1 MLRLI
6 KNLFNYYGIEIK
18 RFAKGE
24 NNFEWLYSDSI
35 NTIIDIGAHI
45 GKYSIIQRK
54 KYPNAII
61 YAFEP
66 LHDAYFQL
74 ISHFEDDPN
83 FFAKNVALGNENKT
97 IDFIK
102 SSRKSSSSVL
112 HLAGSHKSAFPDSAI
127 ETTQKIEMM
136 RLDDYFINSE
146 RQIKKDLIIKIDVQ
160 GYEYEVILG
169 GTRTIKQAK
178 ALICEVSFEK
188 LYINQKLFKDVLDLL
203 TDYGFQFI
211 GIIDQ
216 IYHPDNGAVLQ
227 ANAVFGK
234 KHK

>member
-1 MLRLI
+1 MMLRLI

-112 HLAGSHKSAFPDSAI
+112 HLAESHKSAFPDSAK
-127 ETTQKIEMM
+127 ETTQKIKMM
-136 RLDDYFINSE
+136 RLDDYFLRGKKS
-146 RQIKKDLIIKIDVQ
+146 IKDNLIIKIDVQ
-160 GYEYEVILG
+160 GYEYEVLLG
-169 GTRTIKQAK
+169 GKQTIQK
-178 ALICEVSFEK
+178 ATTIICEVSFYE

-203 TDYGFQFI
+203 TNYGFRFT
-211 GIIDQ
+211 GVLNQ
-216 IYHPDNGAVLQ
+216 IYHPQNGMILQ
-227 ANAVFGK
+227 ANAIFK
-234 KHK
+234 K

>member
-1 MLRLI
+1 MMLRLI

-18 RFAKGE
+18 RFGKGE

-112 HLAGSHKSAFPDSAI
+112 HLAESHKSAFPDSAI

-146 RQIKKDLIIKIDVQ
+146 RQIKKDLIIKM
-160 GYEYEVILG
+160 YKETNKLKEYGRHGLDYVKKYYSKDTCIELMNKVIC
-169 GTRTIKQAK
+169 AK
-178 ALICEVSFEK
+178 
-188 LYINQKLFKDVLDLL
+188 
-203 TDYGFQFI
+203 
-211 GIIDQ
+211 
-216 IYHPDNGAVLQ
+216 
-227 ANAVFGK
+227 
-234 KHK
+234 